1 MNDDPSLQALMTL
14 AAIAYGDPSRI
25 AEYID
30 AASPTRGGW
39 ALGWLAGTDDPPDNF
54 AYLAQNRITGAY
66 VLAIRGTYPNPFAP
80 AYWDDGDEDSPYG
93 DMVAWPLVSGPNP
106 PQPRSHAPMIGAGTA
121 TGLTKLLAL
130 TDGSGTGLTTTID
143 RLPPDAKI
151 TVTGHS
157 LGGTL
162 APVLALHLSETFPAR
177 TIEAVSFAGMT
188 PGNGPFADL
197 FGPGSA
203 LEGRVR
209 RVFNTLDTVAYGWDK
224 VFETH
229 TFYQPAPKGGV
240 LVSAML
246 LASAARL
253 ALGGYG
259 YTAVGEPIPL
269 EGVLRPVA
277 IGCDLVAYVFENL
290 HQHMPDTYLALLGA
304 PPLPFSIV
312 YGSIVLSRD
321 HPAAGPALSARP
333 PTVYVR

>member
-1 MNDDPSLQALMTL
+1 MDSPSDAVLMTL
-14 AAIAYGDPSRI
+14 AGIAYGEPMRI
-25 AEYID
+25 ADHLD
-30 AASPTRGGW
+30 AAAPTRGDW
-39 ALGWLAGTDDPPDNF
+39 SVDWIAVPPDPPDNF
-54 AYLAQNRITGAY
+54 AYLVRNRTTGVC

-80 AYWDDGDEDSPYG
+80 AYWDDGDQDSPFG
-93 DMVAWPLVSGPNP
+93 TMVPWPGAAGARIGP
-106 PQPRSHAPMIGAGTA
+106 GTA
-121 TGLTKLLAL
+121 RGLAGLLAL
-130 TDGSGTGLTTTID
+130 TDAAGVPLAD
-143 RLPPDAKI
+143 AVARLPPDAPL

-162 APVLALHLSETFPAR
+162 APVLALRVSGTSPGRSIAA
-177 TIEAVSFAGMT
+177 TSFAGMT
-188 PGNGPFADL
+188 PGDGAFADL

-229 TFYQPAPKGGV
+229 SFYQPAPKGGV
-240 LVSAML
+240 VVSAML